1 MGQQLLFDFDQDL
14 DETLLED
21 EVHPNLSFQVTTQPQ
36 SSNIG
41 GRGIAAP
48 VRSAERIED
57 VGEVILGARKDM
69 LRDVARMTENLT
81 EQALIEKPLAKV
93 FKKLDLKKAVEQ
105 GILREKDARFYEA
118 VYHALLDTRKPK
130 LKESDARFKKWNPDY
145 KTPVERWAR
154 NFSEAAKILNSFVL
168 STEKDRDLTMD
179 LMMSEHFTDKEG
191 YARSCP
197 NPVWVI
203 YEALDKMR
211 YHAGDSINMPYTL
224 AVPRGESDYT
234 LINNK
239 GEYARLPYASS
250 LDECIDNMIYLTRL
264 KSGQADLE
272 HPLGSFTISST
283 RAIYEETGN
292 YKVIWGSMRN
302 YHVEKFTS
310 KEVADALAAQKNA
323 RGITS
328 IVSPERNI
336 IGHTDYMI
344 SFYHPLTGEKM
355 KLGEELFE
363 TEQEASAYLREN
375 YPDLNDI
382 ANQRIAAELE
392 KKGERKPLRPENVV
406 RISSVFK
413 GYGKDWKYSV
423 QIDEKYANNYGEP
436 YSIKEFDTRKEALDF
451 YEANK
456 ESIFK
461 VVSDYMESHKKLV
474 FYDTGEDSR
483 FGEDYRHGG
492 NVGAEDFMIEFGFR
506 GVQFGNWTNQEDR
519 QMAVNQ
525 AYDAFHDLARLLDVS
540 PRAISLNGELG
551 IAFGSRGTGI
561 YSAHYEPYEVVIN
574 LTKTRGAGALAHEWW
589 HAQDNYF
596 ARQAGVKHD
605 FVTENRDIDMRQPL
619 CQAFNDM
626 LEKVR
631 DTDYYKRSIGM
642 RNSKY
647 WGSPTEVTA
656 RLFEEWVAQELKS
669 RGELNT
675 FLSRGTNMEYTLE
688 HNYIRYQALS
698 KIAGIEPLD
707 RESFRDR
714 REALAGFPYPTPKEI
729 SEIGDSVR
737 TIFDRVL
744 EKEDVDTG
752 RVALFHRV
760 EEMLDDSVAPIVA
773 ALNEQ
778 ERVLRDGLVARMR
791 EAGLDISTDWNEG
804 QQVLEA
810 DLERQARLMGTT
822 TINKMSNLRNEVS
835 GLILDDNQLKIISVF
850 VGDKDRQL
858 ICFNREE
865 GSNIMIEFQQGKDE
879 LFGTK
884 HSLYGHYRTTRGVIT
899 ADDVLLIPDI
909 IRFGARLQN
918 GNRFEYQLNV
928 NNKKLT
934 VITERRGSKEIFGD
948 LFSNWKIKKKN
959 DPIVGRSSTEGDTSD
974 GVQSRDIGT
983 IPDARTLDT
992 DYSSAAKLEQKN
1004 ENTKED
1010 EENIS
1015 FHKVFHGSNADFDRF
1030 EHHFMGT
1037 CAGAPLVWGTSVTES
1052 ESIGKLYAKLNTPR
1066 TFRGMDFQTIS
1077 ERQRLLPSSSESYWQ
1092 LAAAANIILSLD
1104 SGASYSRAMKENSM
1118 SNSVRIQYYLEQ
1130 IEKANAE
1137 GRKSKSFEYSYYLDN
1152 FKKLAHAYESMTPD
1166 DFPEVAHVL
1175 YTVDIPSDN
1184 GKNYLDH
1191 SKRLTEQEWKRCMD
1205 ILKSALKSKG
1215 EDVKWMDGIEY
1226 GYHEAKE
1233 TGADIYKRFDHYLGS
1248 SKEAS
1253 AVLHEAGYAGIKY
1266 SSGRFGSFRGKNF
1279 DSYNDYVI
1287 FSEKDLDI
1295 KDKVRFFRTGNG
1307 EAYGFTLAGKVYIDS
1322 KIATSETPIHEYSHL
1337 WAAALRSG
1345 NPEEWKNVVSLMKE
1359 CKSLWAKVKI
1369 NYPELK
1375 TDDEIADEVLAH
1387 YSGSRGAERLR
1398 EEQKLDMDAVTDE
1411 MQREGIASMF
1421 DKVREALGKFWNAVA
1436 DMLHIHY
1443 KSADEVADRVLYDL
1457 LNRSIL
1463 EERINPLDARQDV
1476 PDYRIHFSQTIK
1488 DSPII
1493 DGISPETIQS
1503 VEQRLGDEKITSRN
1517 YSEKIAHINELFKF
1531 YQSGVQEYLPYR
1543 EVFPTPTLDDY
1554 YIDTEVVFKSIGSK
1568 VSFESTADNK
1578 LALPPS
1584 VVKAGKDNLN
1594 QWRKMKESGQF
1605 EFHESPNY
1613 LSGSQYLIDRQSG
1626 DIYRYSG
1633 HWGKVASCN
1642 WDIDADEI
1650 QFLFLIGKANI
1661 KDFRSHASFK
1671 YQAENPD
1678 WKAGYAAAL
1687 AKTVENYKALLNSR
1701 IQMTSVVRKQ
1711 VSDKLQ
1717 MYEGLINSLN
1727 DSGHIENRYNLRMSK
1742 VGMSLPV
1749 TDDKREM
1756 NKDNDKSPTT
1766 EKSDNPL
1773 NDTITMEQQEQ
1784 KNEQQQVQ
1792 KQSGVER
1799 HAEILIA
1806 GLERAM
1812 QKDGLFVNEQQKAR
1826 PMIYGKDYRLGG
1838 VNSLVMALRSDEAGY
1853 KTNAYLLFNDVQKRG
1868 EAVRKGQT
1876 NTPIIWVNRNE
1887 YVSKENPEDRID
1899 ARQFKEL
1906 GPAEQAKYRLNPRED
1921 AIAAFNID
1929 QTTMRSAHKTE
1940 YENFVSAYA
1949 GFEKQDSYLSETD
1962 MALRKE
1968 VNDFLK
1974 QMKANLVPI
1983 HNDKQKTGVV
1993 SYDENRDVI
2002 VLPSQKNFESYNDYV
2017 QAAVGHVVMATSIP
2031 GRLNRDNRDEQRES
2045 LVQDLTTA
2053 VKMLDFGLPAK
2064 LRPET
2069 MESLPQLIGKMKDDP
2084 RFAEGI
2090 IRDVN
2095 RTYSMITKA
2104 ELGSRIEVRPVPSV
2118 ESSPEKYHAVTMVK
2132 DDENKWTLV
2141 MKPEEGPVLA
2151 VHPFGKDT
2159 ARYFDEVKSGSKES
2173 VEEMRTE
2180 LARKYYA
2187 LATEKKI
2194 PTVNLFESKASQEE
2208 LALISKVNM
2217 IKVQDGKMLL
2227 VAHVDGE
2234 KQKPAVITQEQW
2246 NRLWLAGDKQSY
2258 KTHLAATL
2266 YADVIAAKLAA
2277 GIQTAKVQAEDQ
2289 AKRANENQTQQVEQA
2304 KKQEEEKRRN
2314 SPEQKEKERRE
2325 EQAKKEL
2332 TKAETK
2338 AVAAVALAPMFQQFL
2353 DIKGRNSDRILL
2365 MHVDDRYETY
2375 QDDARKVSKLAQLPL
2390 QKSASAKDAEG
2401 KPVVFVSFP
2410 EHKLDTYLPMLVRHN
2425 ESVALADDL
2434 TRPKAEKEQPEVMRQ
2449 NPVEKNVEQ
2458 TLTEQRGGG
2467 MRR

>member
-1 MGQQLLFDFDQDL
+1 MEQQLFLDKDQK
-14 DETLLED
+14 
-21 EVHPNLSFQVTTQPQ
+21 F
-36 SSNIG
+36 
-41 GRGIAAP
+41 
-48 VRSAERIED
+48 ED
-57 VGEVILGARKDM
+57 VRKDM
-69 LRDVARMTENLT
+69 LSGVTRMTETVSEQERLLRNALAYRMKESGIDVILDSEDGQYILDAFNKHIKLQKT
-81 EQALIEKPLAKV
+81 TEFKEKNIHLPQWAQVRTDAFMKWFGDWENNPEQASKV
-93 FKKLDLKKAVEQ
+93 V
-105 GILREKDARFYEA
+105 
-118 VYHALLDTRKPK
+118 
-130 LKESDARFKKWNPDY
+130 
-145 KTPVERWAR
+145 
-154 NFSEAAKILNSFVL
+154 
-168 STEKDRDLTMD
+168 
-179 LMMSEHFTDKEG
+179 DKEG
-191 YARSCP
+191 KPLIVEHGTHDDFTEFDINKLGSTSRDNGLFGAGFYFGTEAPAWLNDGSADYHVMRVFLDIKHPFEVSDGVKDIYTEIKGKLDTPAMRSLMFTGLNGKKMQVGEYIDVIKGVDDFIEHNPIAVNGQIEHDEELQFYHPKEHLRIWREREISRISGMGVIPGVWQSVIAEQIGSQQFTAAAIQDGYDGVIADRGNGYREYVAFEP
-197 NPVWVI
+197 NQI
-203 YEALDKMR
+203 KSAS
-211 YHAGDSINMPYTL
+211 HNN
-224 AVPRGESDYT
+224 GEFS
-234 LINNK
+234 LINN
-239 GEYARLPYASS
+239 
-250 LDECIDNMIYLTRL
+250 D
-264 KSGQADLE
+264 
-272 HPLGSFTISST
+272 
-283 RAIYEETGN
+283 
-292 YKVIWGSMRN
+292 
-302 YHVEKFTS
+302 
-310 KEVADALAAQKNA
+310 
-323 RGITS
+323 
-328 IVSPERNI
+328 
-336 IGHTDYMI
+336 
-344 SFYHPLTGEKM
+344 
-355 KLGEELFE
+355 
-363 TEQEASAYLREN
+363 
-375 YPDLNDI
+375 
-382 ANQRIAAELE
+382 
-392 KKGERKPLRPENVV
+392 
-406 RISSVFK
+406 
-413 GYGKDWKYSV
+413 
-423 QIDEKYANNYGEP
+423 
-436 YSIKEFDTRKEALDF
+436 
-451 YEANK
+451 
-456 ESIFK
+456 
-461 VVSDYMESHKKLV
+461 
-474 FYDTGEDSR
+474 
-483 FGEDYRHGG
+483 
-492 NVGAEDFMIEFGFR
+492 
-506 GVQFGNWTNQEDR
+506 
-519 QMAVNQ
+519 
-525 AYDAFHDLARLLDVS
+525 
-540 PRAISLNGELG
+540 
-551 IAFGSRGTGI
+551 
-561 YSAHYEPYEVVIN
+561 
-574 LTKTRGAGALAHEWW
+574 
-589 HAQDNYF
+589 
-596 ARQAGVKHD
+596 
-605 FVTENRDIDMRQPL
+605 
-619 CQAFNDM
+619 
-626 LEKVR
+626 
-631 DTDYYKRSIGM
+631 
-642 RNSKY
+642 
-647 WGSPTEVTA
+647 
-656 RLFEEWVAQELKS
+656 
-669 RGELNT
+669 
-675 FLSRGTNMEYTLE
+675 
-688 HNYIRYQALS
+688 
-698 KIAGIEPLD
+698 
-707 RESFRDR
+707 
-714 REALAGFPYPTPKEI
+714 
-729 SEIGDSVR
+729 
-737 TIFDRVL
+737 
-744 EKEDVDTG
+744 
-752 RVALFHRV
+752 
-760 EEMLDDSVAPIVA
+760 
-773 ALNEQ
+773 
-778 ERVLRDGLVARMR
+778 
-791 EAGLDISTDWNEG
+791 
-804 QQVLEA
+804 
-810 DLERQARLMGTT
+810 
-822 TINKMSNLRNEVS
+822 
-835 GLILDDNQLKIISVF
+835 
-850 VGDKDRQL
+850 
-858 ICFNREE
+858 
-865 GSNIMIEFQQGKDE
+865 
-879 LFGTK
+879 
-884 HSLYGHYRTTRGVIT
+884 
-899 ADDVLLIPDI
+899 
-909 IRFGARLQN
+909 IRFYR
-918 GNRFEYQLNV
+918 
-928 NNKKLT
+928 NN
-934 VITERRGSKEIFGD
+934 
-948 LFSNWKIKKKN
+948 
-959 DPIVGRSSTEGDTSD
+959 
-974 GVQSRDIGT
+974 Q
-983 IPDARTLDT
+983 
-992 DYSSAAKLEQKN
+992 
-1004 ENTKED
+1004 
-1010 EENIS
+1010 
-1015 FHKVFHGSNADFDRF
+1015 
-1030 EHHFMGT
+1030 
-1037 CAGAPLVWGTSVTES
+1037 
-1052 ESIGKLYAKLNTPR
+1052 
-1066 TFRGMDFQTIS
+1066 
-1077 ERQRLLPSSSESYWQ
+1077 
-1092 LAAAANIILSLD
+1092 
-1104 SGASYSRAMKENSM
+1104 
-1118 SNSVRIQYYLEQ
+1118 
-1130 IEKANAE
+1130 
-1137 GRKSKSFEYSYYLDN
+1137 
-1152 FKKLAHAYESMTPD
+1152 
-1166 DFPEVAHVL
+1166 
-1175 YTVDIPSDN
+1175 
-1184 GKNYLDH
+1184 
-1191 SKRLTEQEWKRCMD
+1191 
-1205 ILKSALKSKG
+1205 
-1215 EDVKWMDGIEY
+1215 
-1226 GYHEAKE
+1226 
-1233 TGADIYKRFDHYLGS
+1233 
-1248 SKEAS
+1248 
-1253 AVLHEAGYAGIKY
+1253 
-1266 SSGRFGSFRGKNF
+1266 
-1279 DSYNDYVI
+1279 
-1287 FSEKDLDI
+1287 
-1295 KDKVRFFRTGNG
+1295 G
-1307 EAYGFTLAGKVYIDS
+1307 EAYGFTLGGKVYIDP

-1345 NPEEWKNVVSLMKE
+1345 NPEEWKNVVGLMKE
-1359 CKSLWAKVKI
+1359 CKTLWERVKA
-1369 NYPELK
+1369 NYPELQ

-1387 YSGSRGAERLR
+1387 YSGARGAERLR
-1398 EEQKLDMDAVTDE
+1398 KEQKVAMNSANDE
-1411 MQREGIASMF
+1411 THREGIASMF
-1421 DKVREALGKFWNAVA
+1421 DKVRDALGKFWDAVS

-1443 KSADEVADRVLYDL
+1443 SSPNQVADRVLYDL
-1457 LNRSIL
+1457 LRRSVL
-1463 EERINPLDARQDV
+1463 EEHIRPLNNSQDD
-1476 PDYRIHFSQTIK
+1476 PESKIQFSQTIK
-1488 DSPII
+1488 DDPGI
-1493 DGISPETIQS
+1493 DGVSAESIQY
-1503 VEQRLGDEKITSRN
+1503 VEQRLGDVKITARN
-1517 YSEKIAHINELFKF
+1517 YSEKIARINDLFRF
-1531 YQSGVQEYLPYR
+1531 YQSGVKETLPYR

-1554 YIDTEVVFKSIGSK
+1554 YIDTEVVFKSIGS
-1568 VSFESTADNK
+1568 SLTRESIADNK
-1578 LALPPS
+1578 LAFPPS
-1584 VVKAGKDNLN
+1584 LNKANRDNWNL
-1594 QWRKMKESGQF
+1594 WKKMKESGQF

-1613 LSGSQYLIDRQSG
+1613 LSMSQYLIDRQSG
-1626 DIYRYSG
+1626 DIYRYSD

-1717 MYEGLINSLN
+1717 MYEGLVDSLN
-1727 DSGHIENRYNLRMSK
+1727 DSGHIEDRYNLRMSK

-1876 NTPIIWVNRNE
+1876 NIPIIWVNRNE

-1940 YENFVSAYA
+1940 YDNFVSAYA

-1993 SYDENRDVI
+1993 SYDEDRDVI

-2289 AKRANENQTQQVEQA
+2289 AKRANEKQTQQVEQA